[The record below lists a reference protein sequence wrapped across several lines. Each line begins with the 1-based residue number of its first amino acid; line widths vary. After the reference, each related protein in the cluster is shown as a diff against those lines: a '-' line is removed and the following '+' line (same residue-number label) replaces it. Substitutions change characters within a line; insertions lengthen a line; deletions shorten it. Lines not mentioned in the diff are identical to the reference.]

1 MKVEEILDYK
11 LKKLFTEDKLKKI
24 TEDDKKFI
32 LAQAKVKIQAYCHR
46 KDMPKA
52 INYIWADIAIEV
64 LKSVDSSL
72 FKIDTMSEEELV
84 KRVTSIKAGDTTIS
98 VDSGN
103 ANDTIDTGYDTNGE
117 DAAII
122 NSFARQLQ
130 AFRKV
135 AAGCGD
141 GLDGC

>member
-1 MKVEEILDYK
+1 MKVEEILEYK
-11 LKKLFTEDKLKKI
+11 LKKLFNTEKYNKI
-24 TEDDKKFI
+24 TKDDKEFI
-32 LAQAKVKIQAYCHR
+32 LAQAKTKIQAYCHR

-52 INYIWADIAIEV
+52 INFLWADIAIEV

-72 FKIDTMSEEELV
+72 FKIDVMSDEELT

-122 NSFARQLQ
+122 TSFARQLQ
-130 AFRKV
+130 SFRKV
-135 AAGCGD
+135 SAGCGD

>member
-11 LKKLFTEDKLKKI
+11 LKKLFPKEKYDKITKEDK
-24 TEDDKKFI
+24 EFI
-32 LAQAKVKIQAYCHR
+32 LAQAKTKIQAYCHR
-46 KDMPKA
+46 KDMPSA
-52 INYIWADIAIEV
+52 INYLWADIAIEV

-72 FKIDTMSEEELV
+72 FKIDTMSEEELS
-84 KRVTSIKAGDTTIS
+84 KRVTSIKAGDTTIT

-103 ANDTIDTGYDTNGE
+103 ANDTIDTGYKTNGE
-117 DAAII
+117 DEAII
-122 NSFARQLQ
+122 TSFAKQLQ
-130 AFRKV
+130 HFRKV